1 MSVNLFDLSAY
12 DYNLPEGLIAQY
24 PLEKR
29 DQAKL
34 MVIDRKTQTITHDT
48 FANLNDWLPKK
59 SLMVLNDSKV
69 IAARLT
75 GRKKD
80 TEGEVEVFLLNAT
93 EDDQTFEALLRPLK
107 RIKEG
112 QLMDFGQGLE
122 AVLVDRE
129 KRIVRFNKKDVLNV
143 IAKQGHIPLPPYI
156 KRADEASD
164 RINYQTVYAK
174 HLGSV
179 AAPTAGLHFTEDLM
193 KQLKA
198 SGHDFAKVTLHIN
211 YGTFK
216 PVETDDIRNHPMHEE
231 FYHVE
236 KDEYTRIKKHHP
248 IVAVGT
254 TASRTLES
262 IAQGRE
268 LEDKTNIFI
277 YPGYTFKSVDALI
290 TNFHLPKSTL
300 LMLVSAFAGY
310 ELMHRAYQ
318 KAISQKY
325 RFYSYGDAMLIL

>member
-1 MSVNLFDLSAY
+1 MSVNFFDLSSY
-12 DYNLPEGLIAQY
+12 DYHLPENFIAQY

-34 MVIDRKTQTITHDT
+34 MVINRQENTIYHDI
-48 FANLNDWLPKK
+48 FSNLNAWLPQK

-69 IAARLT
+69 IAARLI
-75 GRKKD
+75 GNKKD
-80 TEGEVEVFLLNAT
+80 TQGEVEVFLLNSKD
-93 EDDQTFEALLRPLK
+93 DDQTFEVLLRPFK

-112 QLMDFGQGLE
+112 QIIDFGKGLE
-122 AVLVDRE
+122 AVIVNRD
-129 KRIVRFNKKDVLNV
+129 KRLVRFNQSDVLNV
-143 IAKQGHIPLPPYI
+143 IASQGHIPLPPYI
-156 KRADEASD
+156 KREDEASD
-164 RINYQTVYAK
+164 HINYQTVYAK

-179 AAPTAGLHFTEDLM
+179 AAPTAGLHFTDDLM
-193 KQLKA
+193 TQLKTN
-198 SGHDFAKVTLHIN
+198 GHDFSKVTLHIN

-231 FYHVE
+231 FYQVDP
-236 KDEYTRIKKHHP
+236 KEYERIKQHRP

-254 TASRTLES
+254 TACRVLES
-262 IAQGRE
+262 VAQGKN

-277 YPGYTFKSVDALI
+277 YPGYSFTMLDALI

-300 LMLVSAFAGY
+300 LMLVSAFGGY
-310 ELMHRAYQ
+310 DLIKQAYQ
-318 KAISQKY
+318 EAIAKQY